1 MEGRWRK
8 IKGGK
13 KEMNTNRQAILVAL
27 QTGKTTRNSVSETH
41 PFLSEDGVPI
51 AFALGS
57 LTRKVGGGGGESR
70 PSIDGAKFF
79 STSFSTVF

>member
-1 MEGRWRK
+1 
-8 IKGGK
+8 
-13 KEMNTNRQAILVAL
+13 MNTNRQAVLVAL

-41 PFLSEDGVPI
+41 PFLSEDGEDGVPI

-57 LTRKVGGGGGESR
+57 LTRKIWGGGGGESR
-70 PSIDGAKFF
+70 PSIDGARFC

>member
-57 LTRKVGGGGGESR
+57 LTREVGGGGESR
-70 PSIDGAKFF
+70 PSIDGAKFC
-79 STSFSTVF
+79 STSFSIVF